1 MTWSI
6 IGLYNFSNPRPYPTV
21 QKCPKPK
28 PKPNELVALINGAMV
43 GLVAGAQ
50 LFE

>member
-6 IGLYNFSNPRPYPTV
+6 IGLYNFFNPRPYPTV
-21 QKCPKPK
+21 QKCPK